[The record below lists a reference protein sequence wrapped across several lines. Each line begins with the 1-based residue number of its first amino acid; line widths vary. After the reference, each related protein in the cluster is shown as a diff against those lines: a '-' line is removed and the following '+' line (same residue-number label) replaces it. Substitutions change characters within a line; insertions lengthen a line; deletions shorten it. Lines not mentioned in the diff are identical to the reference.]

1 MKIRILPSSFDSSGD
16 KQYLTTYLINEA
28 VAIDA
33 GSIGMYGNVADQ
45 RRISHVF
52 LTHSHADHL
61 SSLPIF
67 LENTYEE
74 GEDCVTLYGHPD
86 VLQTLSRDVFNDRI
100 WVDYARIGS
109 EDSPFVRFAALE
121 EETAVQVENV
131 RITPVQVDHVVT
143 TFGYIVEDE
152 SAAVVFGGDSGPTNR
167 IWEIARGFGN
177 LKAAFIEATFPE
189 ELRELALRMGHL
201 TPDLLRMEVAK
212 LPEST
217 SIIATHIKPKYQE
230 TVIKELKSLELKQ
243 LDIGAS
249 SKEYVF

>member
-1 MKIRILPSSFDSSGD
+1 MRIRILPSSFGSSVG
-16 KQYLTTYLINEA
+16 KQYLTTYLINGA

-33 GSIGMYGNVADQ
+33 GCIGMYGNVADQ
-45 RRISHVF
+45 HRISHVF

-100 WVDYARIGS
+100 WVDYARLGS
-109 EDSPFVRFAALE
+109 EDNPFVRFVALE
-121 EETAVQVENV
+121 AETAVQVEDL

-143 TFGYIVEDE
+143 TFGYIVEDA
-152 SAAVVFGGDSGPTNR
+152 SSAVVFGGDSGPTNR
-167 IWEIARGFGN
+167 IWDIARGLDH

-189 ELRELALRMGHL
+189 ELQELALRMGHL
-201 TPDLLRMEVAK
+201 TPDLLKKEVAK
-212 LPEST
+212 LPENT
-217 SIIATHIKPKYQE
+217 SVIATHIKPKYQE
-230 TVIKELKSLELKQ
+230 TVIKELKSLELRQ
-243 LDIGAS
+243 LDIGTS